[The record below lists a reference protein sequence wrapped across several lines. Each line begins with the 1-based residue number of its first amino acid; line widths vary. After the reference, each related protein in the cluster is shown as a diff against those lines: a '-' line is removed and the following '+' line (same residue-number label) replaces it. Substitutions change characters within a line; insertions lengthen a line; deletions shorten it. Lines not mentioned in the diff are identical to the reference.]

1 MLAEGDQTMEKK
13 KTEGQKLEKDLS
25 YKKENFFVVS
35 SDEKIKAAFD
45 YAEDYKKYIDLSK
58 TEREAVKTSIALCEE
73 KGYKEYRFGDELKAG
88 GRYYDT
94 NRGKSLAV
102 SKSVPPTSERTESE
116 FLLRISIRRGSI
128 SNRSPFT
135 KIRRWLFLKRII
147 TAESKNINGRQFLSL
162 FTERLL

>member
-1 MLAEGDQTMEKK
+1 MEKK
-13 KTEGQKLEKDLS
+13 KTEGQKLEKELS

-88 GRYYDT
+88 GRY
-94 NRGKSLAV
+94 
-102 SKSVPPTSERTESE
+102 
-116 FLLRISIRRGSI
+116 
-128 SNRSPFT
+128 
-135 KIRRWLFLKRII
+135 
-147 TAESKNINGRQFLSL
+147 
-162 FTERLL
+162 